1 MSARSFEG
9 AVVCGYAELPVV
21 KTTNRPTRSL
31 LGEAVA
37 GALGDGGLSP
47 GDVDGL
53 ALGSFTLLPDRPVN
67 AAAALGLDLR
77 WLAPQEPGGAS
88 GISALLAA
96 ARAVEAGDADVVVC
110 AAADVLTT
118 RGLQEMVSQFNT
130 ETRDWLAPIGF
141 AGPNGIFALLQAR
154 HMHEYG
160 TTRAQ
165 LGRVSVVQRR
175 HGSLNPHAMFREP
188 VTLDEYLDSRPIVE
202 PLHLLDC
209 VHSGCGAAA
218 LVVTTEERARSLGR
232 AGIPVLAGAERINP
246 HSDGREL
253 LFGWER
259 FADDLYGAAGAGPGD
274 FDAVE
279 FYDDYPFMV
288 CCQLEELG
296 FCGPGAGGRFLEET
310 DLSFDGELPL
320 NTGGGMLACGQAG
333 AAGGYLPLIE
343 AVRQL
348 RGEAT
353 GRQIVSPRRVLVG
366 GLGMVG
372 YARPLTVAAV
382 VLGTEC

>member
-1 MSARSFEG
+1 MNVRAFEG

-21 KTTNRPTRSL
+21 KATDRSTRSL

-37 GALGDGGLSP
+37 GALADANLLP

-53 ALGSFTLLPDRPVN
+53 ALGSFALLPDRPVN

-118 RGLQEMVSQFNT
+118 RGLQEMVSEFNAD
-130 ETRDWLAPIGF
+130 TRDWLAPIGF

-175 HGSLNPHAMFREP
+175 HGSLNPAAMFRDP
-188 VTLDEYLDSRPIVE
+188 VTLDEYLDSRPVVE

-209 VHSGCGAAA
+209 VHSGCGASA
-218 LVVTTEERARSLGR
+218 LVVTTGERARSLGR
-232 AGIPVLAGAERINP
+232 KGVAVLAGAERVNYRA
-246 HSDGREL
+246 SGEGLR
-253 LFGWER
+253 FGWEA
-259 FADDLYGAAGAGPGD
+259 FADELYQTTATGPSD
-274 FDAVE
+274 FDAVQL
-279 FYDDYPFMV
+279 YDDYPIMV

-296 FCGPGAGGRFLEET
+296 FCEIGSGGRFLEET
-310 DLSFDGELPL
+310 DMSFNGELPL

-333 AAGGYLPLIE
+333 ATGGYVPLIE

-348 RGEAT
+348 RGEAA
-353 GRQIVSPRRVLVG
+353 GRQVHNPQRILVS

-372 YARPLTVAAV
+372 YTRPLTVSAAIFGV
-382 VLGTEC
+382 GQ

>member
-1 MSARSFEG
+1 VTVRAFEG

-21 KTTNRPTRSL
+21 KTTDRPTRSL
-31 LGEAVA
+31 LGEAVS
-37 GALGDGGLSP
+37 GALADANLLP

-67 AAAALGLDLR
+67 AAAALRLDLR

-118 RGLQEMVSQFNT
+118 RGLQEMVSEFNT
-130 ETRDWLAPIGF
+130 DTRDWLAPIGF

-175 HGSLNPHAMFREP
+175 HGSLNPQAMFRKP
-188 VTLDEYLDSRPIVE
+188 VALDEYLDSRPIVE

-232 AGIPVLAGAERINP
+232 PGIPVLAGAERINP
-246 HSDGREL
+246 CSGSREL
-253 LFGWER
+253 RFGWER
-259 FADDLYGAAGAGPGD
+259 FADDLYGTAGTGPGE

-288 CCQLEELG
+288 CCQFEELG
-296 FCGPGAGGRFLEET
+296 FCDPGAGGQFLEET
-310 DLSFDGELPL
+310 DLGFDGKLPL

-333 AAGGYLPLIE
+333 AAGGYVPLIE

-348 RGEAT
+348 RREAE
-353 GRQIVSPRRVLVG
+353 GRQVASPRRILVS

-372 YARPLTVAAV
+372 YNRPLTVAAA
-382 VLGTEC
+382 VLGDRR